1 MKENKL
7 SKEEIRELEE
17 MSRVGKE
24 VFSGDL
30 DKVEQMISGRID
42 ELDIPQ
48 VKDKSSSGITKWVWA
63 LLLLISLALTAYFL
77 TRSDHQPKAPIHYAT
92 VYYKTPP
99 FVISE
104 GSRGANEASTIL
116 SNVNDAYKRKDFSKV
131 LTLTENQKK
140 EGLMFYR
147 GIAHYEL
154 GQTKEA
160 INVLKQDD
168 TKDLEDMRSWYL
180 ALGYLQ
186 SNDTQSAQTELEK
199 IVTMPDHYK
208 LSEASDLL
216 RKISK

>member
-48 VKDKSSSGITKWVWA
+48 VVDKTSASITKWGLV
-63 LLLLISLALTAYFL
+63 LLLLISIALAVYFFGSSNQS
-77 TRSDHQPKAPIHYAT
+77 TETPIHYAT
-92 VYYKTPP
+92 AYYETPP
-99 FVISE
+99 FVISQD
-104 GSRGANEASTIL
+104 SRGEVQSSTIL
-116 SNVNDAYKRKDFSKV
+116 SEVNDAYKRKDFSKV